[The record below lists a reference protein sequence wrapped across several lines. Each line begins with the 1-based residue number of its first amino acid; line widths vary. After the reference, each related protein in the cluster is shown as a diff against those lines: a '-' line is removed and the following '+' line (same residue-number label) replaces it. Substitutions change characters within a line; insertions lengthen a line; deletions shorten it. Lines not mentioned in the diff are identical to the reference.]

1 MVRELLEMQERAFRQ
16 TIELYT
22 SNVREEV
29 STLRRAVEDLKTSLA
44 FSQKDINDTKE
55 KIFQT
60 EAKVH
65 DLEDTLAQS
74 ENEIDLILDKQ
85 EYLENYSRRNNVKIL
100 GIQEKDRKDG
110 NETWEECEEKA
121 VEAIKTQLKITEDLK
136 IERAHRV
143 GKPRPQ
149 FRHVDGNRIANKPRP
164 IFVRFHSWKVKEKV
178 VQAARRIRPDGM
190 KFFEDF
196 SKRTLDRRKEMIP
209 KLIKK
214 RKEGKRV
221 FLVMD
226 KIVEYESHDPA
237 EAD

>member
-1 MVRELLEMQERAFRQ
+1 M
-16 TIELYT
+16 
-22 SNVREEV
+22 
-29 STLRRAVEDLKTSLA
+29 
-44 FSQKDINDTKE
+44 KE

-85 EYLENYSRRNNVKIL
+85 EYLENYSHHNNVKIL
-100 GIQEKDRKDG
+100 CIQEKDRKDH
-110 NETWEECEEKA
+110 NETWEEREDKA

-136 IERAHRV
+136 IECAHRV
-143 GKPRPQ
+143 GKPHPQ
-149 FRHVDGNRIANKPRP
+149 FRHVDSNRIANKP
-164 IFVRFHSWKVKEKV
+164 
-178 VQAARRIRPDGM
+178 RPDGM

-226 KIVEYESHDPA
+226 KIIEYESHDQA